1 MRKNK
6 KVSKKMSVVANR
18 SAQIGSVMLALF
30 LTVLVNLLANSSCAQ
45 LMKSIGEK
53 EREIARLGDEYARES
68 EKWEEMKSPANL
80 ERALLRHGLAMSY
93 NREDQIV
100 RMKSNGK
107 PYEGQISIAKIRNR
121 KSGQQVAQAGKRRR

>member
-18 SAQIGSVMLALF
+18 SAQIGSVMLAVF

-45 LMKSIGEK
+45 MMKSIGEK
-53 EREIARLGDEYARES
+53 ERELARLGDEYARES

-80 ERALLRHGLAMSY
+80 EAALLRHGLAMSY

-100 RMKSNGK
+100 RMKANGK
-107 PYEGQISIAKIRNR
+107 PYEGQISIAKIQNR
-121 KSGQQVAQAGKRRR
+121 KAGRQMAQTGTRRR